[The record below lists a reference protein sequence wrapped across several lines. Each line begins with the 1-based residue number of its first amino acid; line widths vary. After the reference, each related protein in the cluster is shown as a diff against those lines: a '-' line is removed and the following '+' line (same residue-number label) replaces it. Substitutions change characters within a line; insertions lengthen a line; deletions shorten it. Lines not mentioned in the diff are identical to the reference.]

1 MIAQL
6 QQQITTSAVE
16 IMSEALVRF
25 SKPEECSAN
34 DIQLT
39 IQLNQNGLKYGYMKE
54 YSPIRE
60 IIFNEILGV
69 KFDFKQRE
77 MLTAPFLQKAI
88 LRLSEENELNVEDI
102 SVVIMTKDQDA
113 KSIYIL
119 AYNKNELITQ
129 LTLGWLFDKPEEV
142 LGEIM

>member
-6 QQQITTSAVE
+6 QNQITTSAVE

-25 SKPEECSAN
+25 AKPEDCLAN

-39 IQLNQNGLKYGYMKE
+39 IQLNENGLKYGYMKE

-60 IIFNEILGV
+60 LIFNEILGV

-77 MLTAPFLQKAI
+77 MLTAPFLHKAI
-88 LRLSEENELNVEDI
+88 LRLSAENDISIENI
-102 SVVIMTKDQDA
+102 SVVIMTKDENA
-113 KSIYIL
+113 KNIYIL
-119 AYNKNELITQ
+119 AYNKNELIKQ